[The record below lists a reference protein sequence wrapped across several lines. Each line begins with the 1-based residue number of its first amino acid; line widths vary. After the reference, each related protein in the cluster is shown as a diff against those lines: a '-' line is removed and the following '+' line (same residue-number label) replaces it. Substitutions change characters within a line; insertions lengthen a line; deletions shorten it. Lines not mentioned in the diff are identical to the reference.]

1 MNTTASIPRLM
12 VSGLSGGGGKTLAA
26 LGLVRAFTR
35 RGLTVKPCKKG
46 PDYIDSAWL
55 GLASGLTPTN
65 LDPYFLSEARL
76 LALFSHVTAGA
87 DMALI
92 EGNRGLYDGRD
103 LEGSCSTAALA
114 RTLNAPILLI
124 LTVTKMTRTAAAIIA
139 GLASFEPVSLAGVML
154 NRVGSSRHAALIRRS
169 IETYTGIPVIGELPR
184 LTVNPIPER
193 HMGLVSMHD
202 EGTASCGNEKL
213 LQALDNLADLLEKH
227 ADVDAALAI
236 ARSASPLVVAQP
248 FWEERPEELIG
259 GPLSPAPPHSHAE
272 SATPPLQD
280 SPAHAPDRV
289 SSEESGRQHPVP
301 TLPSA
306 VKAPVSIGYVRDAAL
321 WFYYE
326 ENLEALRRA
335 GARLVE
341 LSILSP
347 EPWPCDELNGLY
359 LGGGFPEMV
368 PERIAASPH
377 LEELRALS
385 RAECPIYA
393 ECGGFMILCREIR
406 IDGRDYPMAGL
417 FPARAEFYLRPQG
430 LGYVEATVEREN
442 PFHPRGSVL
451 RGHEFHYSC
460 CVPLGE
466 LEPTL
471 SLSPGVG
478 MSGPGHRARGL
489 AAPLPADVSPEQAVW
504 SQKLQGRDGLL
515 VRRTFAAYTHLFAP
529 AVPHW
534 AERFVASCRN

>member
-1 MNTTASIPRLM
+1 MQPSSAAASRPTRAFLSSANCPASRSIPFPNAIWD
-12 VSGLSGGGGKTLAA
+12 S
-26 LGLVRAFTR
+26 F
-35 RGLTVKPCKKG
+35 PCMTKARPPAETKNCCR
-46 PDYIDSAWL
+46 PWTTSPICLKSM
-55 GLASGLTPTN
+55 PTWMQ
-65 LDPYFLSEARL
+65 RW
-76 LALFSHVTAGA
+76 
-87 DMALI
+87 
-92 EGNRGLYDGRD
+92 
-103 LEGSCSTAALA
+103 
-114 RTLNAPILLI
+114 
-124 LTVTKMTRTAAAIIA
+124 
-139 GLASFEPVSLAGVML
+139 
-154 NRVGSSRHAALIRRS
+154 
-169 IETYTGIPVIGELPR
+169 
-184 LTVNPIPER
+184 
-193 HMGLVSMHD
+193 
-202 EGTASCGNEKL
+202 
-213 LQALDNLADLLEKH
+213 
-227 ADVDAALAI
+227 AI

-248 FWEERPEELIG
+248 FWEERPEELTG
-259 GPLSPAPPHSHAE
+259 GPLSPEHPHSHAE
-272 SATPPLQD
+272 SATPPFQD

-406 IDGRDYPMAGL
+406 IDGRDYPMASL
-417 FPARAEFYLRPQG
+417 FPARAEFYSRPQG

-442 PFHPRGSVL
+442 PFHPGAA
-451 RGHEFHYSC
+451 SC
-460 CVPLGE
+460 AVMSFIIPAVFLSA
-466 LEPTL
+466 
-471 SLSPGVG
+471 SLSRP
-478 MSGPGHRARGL
+478 
-489 AAPLPADVSPEQAVW
+489 
-504 SQKLQGRDGLL
+504 
-515 VRRTFAAYTHLFAP
+515 
-529 AVPHW
+529 
-534 AERFVASCRN
+534 